1 MMNKKALQTHF
12 SDDPTY
18 DESIDPSAVRP
29 IKSPALLAVL
39 AALHDEFR
47 SILNQNAF
55 SPTTD
60 TEASAAAQ

>member
-1 MMNKKALQTHF
+1 MMTQKALQTHF

-39 AALHDEFR
+39 VALHDEFR
-47 SILNQNAF
+47 GILNQSAS

-60 TEASAAAQ
+60 TEANAAAQ